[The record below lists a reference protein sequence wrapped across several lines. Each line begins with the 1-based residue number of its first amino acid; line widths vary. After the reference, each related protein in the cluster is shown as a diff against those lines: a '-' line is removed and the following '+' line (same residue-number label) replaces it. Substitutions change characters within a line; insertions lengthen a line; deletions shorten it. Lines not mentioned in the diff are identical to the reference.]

1 MSEVTEAN
9 KALARRYY
17 SELMSEGNL
26 AFVDKFMAPEFE
38 FSNPTHPEPYR
49 GAEFKNLVTMLRSAF
64 PDLHFTVEHLLAQ
77 GDTVVGHWTARGTH
91 MGTPLETTKGD
102 IPAEGNS
109 FAIDGMSWLRIVDG
123 KFVEARIN
131 EDTIGLLQQIG
142 AFPAPDAVKEET
154 STEENEAL
162 VGRYFNE
169 VMNEGKLNVVEEIVT
184 DNFAFRIPTLPEP
197 VRGTDG
203 LKGFVTGLRTG
214 FPDIQF
220 TVERQI
226 AEGDKVAARWF
237 ITGTHKGEFLG
248 IPPTGNHVEDQ
259 GVDIFRIDNG
269 KILEIWVNEND
280 LGLMQQLGAIAS

>member
-1 MSEVTEAN
+1 
-9 KALARRYY
+9 
-17 SELMSEGNL
+17 MSEGNL

-91 MGTPLETTKGD
+91 LGTPLETLKGD
-102 IPAEGNS
+102 IPAKGKS
-109 FAIDGMSWLRIVDG
+109 FAIDGMSWLRIVDD

-131 EDTIGLLQQIG
+131 EDTVGLLQQIG
-142 AFPAPDAVKEET
+142 AFPAPDTPTVET

-162 VGRYFNE
+162 VDRYFNE

-197 VRGTDG
+197 IRGIEG
-203 LKGFVTGLRTG
+203 MKSFVTGLRTG

-226 AEGDKVAARWF
+226 AEGDKVAVRWF

-248 IPPTGNHVEDQ
+248 IPPTGNQVKDQ
-259 GVDIFRIDNG
+259 GVDIFRITGG
-269 KILEIWVNEND
+269 KISEIWVNEND
-280 LGLMQQLGAIAS
+280 LGLMQQMGALS